1 LRWKRR
7 ISFQTACLQVY
18 SHSVQYKIINYKLKT
33 INLKRMGLI
42 KIFSGEEILAVTL
55 KERLEESDINV
66 VIRNNNQA
74 NVLPSIQSA
83 KAVELFIQEI
93 DFGKANPV
101 IEEFRLSI

>member
-1 LRWKRR
+1 
-7 ISFQTACLQVY
+7 
-18 SHSVQYKIINYKLKT
+18 
-33 INLKRMGLI
+33 MGLI

-74 NVLPSIQSA
+74 NVLPSIQTA
-83 KAVELFIQEI
+83 KVVELFIQEI

-101 IEEFRLSI
+101 IEEFRMSI

>member
-1 LRWKRR
+1 
-7 ISFQTACLQVY
+7 
-18 SHSVQYKIINYKLKT
+18 
-33 INLKRMGLI
+33 MGLI
-42 KIFSGEEILAVTL
+42 KIFSGNEILALSLQQKIEAIGVAT
-55 KERLEESDINV
+55 

-74 NVLPSIQSA
+74 NVIPSVQTQ